1 MTDSPSTRTAG
12 SSRRHPPARVAALI
26 AAILVPLA
34 VAGLFVGAFSRS
46 DDGLDRIPAAVVNS
60 DELVNQTQ
68 PDGTET
74 PVFAG
79 RQLVTELT
87 GPDNQ
92 GFDWT
97 ITNADDA
104 RAALESGEVYAVLT
118 VPADFSTSIL
128 SLQSATPTQAE
139 ISVRT
144 DDAHSY
150 LTPAVV
156 AQVGDSMVRT
166 FGRGITEQYLT
177 ALYASFG
184 GVGSSLSDAADGA
197 AQLGTGATSLGDGIG
212 QLATGTTASQT
223 GAQQLA
229 SGLTTYTNGVGSLSS
244 GLGRLNTGAAG
255 LTQVSTNVTAYTG
268 GVSQL
273 SAALTQASA
282 GLASTDPVVQ
292 STSVATVQA
301 IAGQLSTAA
310 AGGSQL
316 ASGTSTA
323 ISGIQTGI
331 AQSATGAS
339 RLASGSGALTSGADA
354 LASGLGDLAAGATTA
369 QTGATELAAGAAT
382 LSDGL
387 RTGAD
392 QVPSMDDDSAADTA
406 AVVAEPVTLSVDR
419 TNEVSDAGQAIAT
432 FFVPLGLWLGA
443 IATFLVL
450 VPLPGRVLASSAS
463 TGRLVR
469 STVVRAGAVA
479 VTQAVLLVALLH
491 LVLGIRW
498 ELLPATLG
506 LSLVTALAFTAFHH
520 LLATVFGRAGTVISL
535 LLLVVQLTSTG
546 GVYPVQLLAAPFQAI
561 SPLLPLTYGVS
572 GMQAIIAGGAWAD
585 AAAAALALLGFGVVS
600 VLLASLATRR
610 LRSARRLGL
619 LVAPA

>member
-1 MTDSPSTRTAG
+1 MIATA
-12 SSRRHPPARVAALI
+12 
-26 AAILVPLA
+26 LVPLA
-34 VAGLFVGAFSRS
+34 VAGLFVGAFAHA
-46 DDGLDRIPAAVVNS
+46 DDAVDRIPAAVVNS

-104 RAALESGEVYAVLT
+104 QAALESGEVYAVLT
-118 VPADFSTSIL
+118 VPADFSTSVL
-128 SLQSATPTQAE
+128 SLQSATPVQAR
-139 ISVRT
+139 ISVET

-166 FGRGITEQYLT
+166 FGREITEQYLT
-177 ALYASFG
+177 GLYSSFG

-197 AQLGTGATSLGDGIG
+197 AQLSTGAASLGDGIG
-212 QLATGTTASQT
+212 RLATGATSSQS

-244 GLGRLNTGAAG
+244 GLDQLDTGAAG
-255 LTQVSTNVTAYTG
+255 LTQIGTNVAAYTG

-273 SAALTQASA
+273 SAALTEASA
-282 GLASTDPVVQ
+282 QLTSPDPVVQ
-292 STSVATVQA
+292 ATAVATVQA
-301 IAGQLSTAA
+301 LAGQLSTAA

-316 ASGTSTA
+316 ATGTSTA
-323 ISGIQTGI
+323 IDGIQTGI
-331 AQSATGAS
+331 SQSATGAS
-339 RLASGSGALTSGADA
+339 RLTTGSGALTSGSSA

-369 QTGATELAAGAAT
+369 QTGATDLAAGATT

-387 RTGAD
+387 RSGAE
-392 QVPSMDDDSAADTA
+392 QVPSMDDDSAAATA
-406 AVVAEPVTLSVDR
+406 SVVADPVTLSVDR

-443 IATFLVL
+443 IAVFLVL
-450 VPLPGRVLASSAS
+450 APLPGRVLASSAS
-463 TGRLVR
+463 TSRLVR
-469 STVVRAGAVA
+469 STVARAGAVA
-479 VTQAVLLVALLH
+479 ATQAVLLVALMH
-491 LVLGIRW
+491 LALGIRW

-506 LSLVTALAFTAFHH
+506 LSLVMALAFTAFHH

-546 GVYPVQLLAAPFQAI
+546 GVYPVQLLAGPFQAI

-572 GMQAIIAGGAWAD
+572 GMQAIIAGGAWTDVAT
-585 AAAAALALLGFGVVS
+585 AALALIGFGMVS
-600 VLLASLATRR
+600 VLLASLATKR

-619 LVAPA
+619 LASPA